1 MVSVLHRSLAA
12 DADVIFEQLVHI
24 WFLWVRCIIK
34 FQLKVII
41 KKFFLNVLNIL
52 LHLYFYTCKSGVK
65 VYLHLKIKNVFIY

>member
-52 LHLYFYTCKSGVK
+52 LHL
-65 VYLHLKIKNVFIY
+65 